1 MKNTQYINI
10 QGWMV
15 NKLKLKSNELL
26 IFAII
31 FGFSQD
37 NESEFNGSIKY
48 LQNCLGLSKNTVIT
62 VLKSLTNKGF
72 ILKNENLLK
81 GVKFCTYTQNE
92 PLVQKMVWG
101 GAKTELGGGAKIAP
115 NNTIINNTN
124 NINSVEVKTSTPKID
139 FKKLLDFINL
149 QTKRTGKEKFRV
161 INKSIQAKYK
171 ARLKEGYTN
180 QDIANAIKNASE
192 DSYHKEKNFTYLTP
206 EFFSRAD
213 KIDKYGFK
221 SKNKKKRIDNW
232 QKVSYKDD

>member
-15 NKLKLKSNELL
+15 NELKLKSNELL

-62 VLKSLTNKGF
+62 VLKSLTRKGF

-101 GAKTELGGGAKIAP
+101 GAKTEPGGGAKIAP

-124 NINSVEVKTSTPKID
+124 NINSAEVKTSTPKID
-139 FKKLLDFINL
+139 FTKLLDFINV
-149 QTKRTGKEKFRV
+149 QTKRTGKDKFRL
-161 INKSIQAKYK
+161 INKTIQSKYK
-171 ARLKEGYTN
+171 SRLKDGYTN
-180 QDIANAIKNASE
+180 EDIANAIKNAVL
-192 DSYHKEKNFTYLTP
+192 DKYHKDTNYKYLTP
-206 EFFSRAD
+206 EFFSRANI
-213 KIDKYGFK
+213 IDKHAFK
-221 SKNKKKRIDNW
+221 SKNKKKDIDKW
-232 QKVSYKDD
+232 EKVSYKDD